1 MSSNAGL
8 VFDIKHFAVHD
19 GPGIRTT
26 VFLKGC
32 PLRCAWCHNPEGES
46 IVRELAL
53 VRQKCIGCGDCVRA
67 CPNGVHTFENG
78 VHLINRSACTL
89 CGACAQACCPG
100 ALVIHGREMTVE
112 ELMKDLLP
120 DSAFYSES
128 GGGITVSGGE
138 PLMQPDFC
146 AALLQ
151 ACRREG
157 LHTALDTSGAVPWRA
172 FEHVLPFTDLVLF
185 DVKMHDSEQHR
196 KWTGLGNRGILE
208 NLTVLGQRNI
218 PVEVRIPCLPGVND
232 GEELDRIAQFLSGIP
247 SLTTIR
253 LLPYHDFARSKYESL
268 GLIDSMPHLDRPS
281 PEQMDVLRARV
292 SYWGLPVADS

>member
-1 MSSNAGL
+1 MSLLSGL

-46 IVRELAL
+46 TARELAL
-53 VRQKCIGCGDCVRA
+53 VRQKCIGCEDCVRA
-67 CPNGVHTFENG
+67 CPNGVHAFVAG
-78 VHLINRSACTL
+78 VHRINRSACTL

-120 DSAFYSES
+120 DITFYNES

-146 AALLQ
+146 AALFQ
-151 ACRREG
+151 ACRKEG
-157 LHTALDTSGAVPWRA
+157 LHTALDTSGAVPWHT
-172 FEHVLPFTDLVLF
+172 FKQVLPFTDLVLF
-185 DVKMHDSEQHR
+185 DVKLLDSEQHR
-196 KWTGLGNRGILE
+196 KWTGLGNHGILE
-208 NLTVLGQRNI
+208 NLTALGQRNM
-218 PVEVRIPCLPGVND
+218 PVEVRVPCLPGVND
-232 GEELDRIAQFLSGIP
+232 GEELDRIAQFLIGIP

-253 LLPYHDFARSKYESL
+253 LLSYHDFARSKYESL
-268 GLIDSMPHLDRPS
+268 GLVDSMPQLERPS
-281 PEQMDVLRARV
+281 PEQMDLLRVRV
-292 SYWGLPVADS
+292 RQWGLPVADS